1 MIYHHILDKSLDH
14 KFGTQF
20 FKFQVVIVIHKGQL
34 MSYAMKMQNVI
45 VKLMLSVVNVWNV
58 LLAIFPFPHAMKVKA
73 NNIVIPWREDF
84 LKKDLMYNCNNFR
97 V

>member
-14 KFGTQF
+14 IFGTQF

-45 VKLMLSVVNVWNV
+45 VKLMLLVVNVWNV

-73 NNIVIPWREDF
+73 NSIHTCIVSSYTLEGIF
-84 LKKDLMYNCNNFR
+84 SHILLF
-97 V
+97 